1 MTDRIALA
9 LAALVV
15 LFLIVDAA
23 WLQFGATLF
32 LARKFAD
39 LVEWLAFW
47 R

>member
-1 MTDRIALA
+1 MTNRIALA
-9 LAALVV
+9 LVVLVV
-15 LFLIVDAA
+15 GFVFVDAA
-23 WLQFGATLF
+23 WLHLDAPLF

>member
-1 MTDRIALA
+1 MTNRVALA
-9 LAALVV
+9 LILLLGLFFLADAL
-15 LFLIVDAA
+15 
-23 WLQFGATLF
+23 WLHLGAPVF

>member
-1 MTDRIALA
+1 MTNQIAIALG
-9 LAALVV
+9 V
-15 LFLIVDAA
+15 LILLGIGYDMTWNDGVN
-23 WLQFGATLF
+23 LLF